1 MRKLPFA
8 VAFFLY
14 SSYSLWY
21 NQLIHWPTAVSRKE
35 WLQIKLTEVI
45 DVTETKKR
53 RRKKQVQ
60 KPLFSEGF
68 LRSAKWLLPLVGAF
82 VLIYIAISLFY
93 DKTGSVGS
101 ALADF
106 FHYLFGNAALLP
118 VVTLLYFCLAVLLAR
133 PNGIRSGTLVGI
145 IILNFV
151 VTMSLALGFWFQGFD
166 IMSEQIYRLAGGV
179 IGSSLL
185 NGILRVV
192 GAAGSILILLLLVFV
207 AVCLISHLAPSYFL
221 NLLGRQVKKLFQ
233 SRPKIGNLAAGKNQK
248 NPTATEGSQL
258 GLDKQLEKPR
268 LSAVSNQAQTGSSA
282 EVLPEKRMSS
292 IRIAAEKILHP
303 FSSMKNTAAA
313 SLPNSKNQAGEEAA
327 RSLSVWPPS
336 EVTELTPDAVLVYQQ
351 NSEQTY
357 LSDDESVVK
366 TKKAHFTVESIA
378 MDAAESVVGSSV
390 SATAEKAASA
400 KLANPVQ
407 RKENPLGYTG
417 RTFAKSDV
425 EVSVMPLNKVA
436 VYVKPPLEL
445 LSPGQAV
452 PKSRMAELE
461 EKTDQLEQTL
471 ATFGVKAKVVHVS
484 CGPAITRYELQL
496 APGIRVN
503 KVANL
508 ADDIALSLA
517 ATGVRIE
524 APIPGKPAIGIEVPN
539 KEVAIVAIRDVL
551 SSPEFQNADKGV
563 IVALG
568 KDIAGRTIVTDLTK
582 MPHLLIAG
590 ATGSG
595 KSVCMNCIITSL
607 LYRFSP
613 QQVKLI
619 MIDPKIVEMINYNGI
634 PHLLSPVV
642 TDPKKAAGVLRSV
655 TKEMDRRYELFAVL
669 GVKSIGQFNERV
681 NLSGEREA
689 LPYWIVFIDELAD
702 LMIVAKEDVE
712 ESIIRIAQLA
722 RACGIHLVM
731 GTQRPSADV
740 ITGTIKANFPSRIA
754 FAVSSGTDSRIILD
768 MNGAEKLLGRGDML
782 FQPMGIPKPIRI
794 QGAFIS
800 EKELDAVIAHVK
812 MQGAPIFNETIL
824 TPEELETEDT
834 DTGEL
839 DDFFLQAAHIVI
851 ESGQGSVSYLQRRL
865 KVGHSRAG
873 RLMDQLEE
881 YGVVGPAQGSK

>member
-1 MRKLPFA
+1 M
-8 VAFFLY
+8 
-14 SSYSLWY
+14 
-21 NQLIHWPTAVSRKE
+21 
-35 WLQIKLTEVI
+35 
-45 DVTETKKR
+45 TETKKR
-53 RRKKQVQ
+53 RRKKPAS
-60 KPLFSEGF
+60 KPIFGEGF
-68 LRSAKWLLPLVGAF
+68 LRFVKWLLPLVGSF
-82 VLIYIAISLFY
+82 VLIYIGISFFY
-93 DKTGSVGS
+93 DKTGSIGS
-101 ALADF
+101 VLADF
-106 FHYLFGNAALLP
+106 FRYLFGSAAILP
-118 VVTLLYFCLAVLLAR
+118 VATLLYFCLAVLLAR
-133 PNGIRSGTLVGI
+133 PSCIRAGLLIGI
-145 IILNFV
+145 ILLNFV
-151 VTMSLALGFWFQGFD
+151 VLMSVALVFWFQQKE
-166 IMSEQIYRLAGGV
+166 IMVEETFRQAGG
-179 IGSSLL
+179 ILGSSLL
-185 NGILRVV
+185 NGILQIV
-192 GAAGSILILLLLVFV
+192 GTAGSILVLLLLAFV
-207 AVCLISHLAPSYFL
+207 AVCLISHLAPSFFL
-221 NLLGRQVKKLFQ
+221 TLFGRQIKRLFQ
-233 SRPKIGNLAAGKNQK
+233 ARPKISLPVFSKNQQTQSGTGIAK
-248 NPTATEGSQL
+248 PAET
-258 GLDKQLEKPR
+258 KQPQWSGPVNR
-268 LSAVSNQAQTGSSA
+268 QSA
-282 EVLPEKRMSS
+282 EAAAEISPEKRLSS
-292 IRIAAEKILHP
+292 IRIAGEKR
-303 FSSMKNTAAA
+303 
-313 SLPNSKNQAGEEAA
+313 QQEA
-327 RSLSVWPPS
+327 LSVSPAY
-336 EVTELTPDAVLVYQQ
+336 EVTELTPDTELVYQQ
-351 NSEQTY
+351 NTAQLY
-357 LSDDESVVK
+357 LGAEEPAVRPPK
-366 TKKAHFTVESIA
+366 PRFTVESIA
-378 MDAAESVVGSSV
+378 MDAAPSANGSPAAAVPQRV
-390 SATAEKAASA
+390 SGDKVQN
-400 KLANPVQ
+400 LPQ
-407 RKENPLGYTG
+407 RKESS
-417 RTFAKSDV
+417 RTVVGKSTAREDV
-425 EVSVMPLNKVA
+425 EASVLPQRQVSA
-436 VYVKPPLEL
+436 YIKPSLEL
-445 LSPGQAV
+445 LAAGLAM
-452 PKSRMAELE
+452 PKNRMAELE

-471 ATFGVKAKVVHVS
+471 AVFGVKAKVVHVS

-503 KVANL
+503 KVASL

-551 SSPEFQNADKGV
+551 SSSEFQNSDQGV

-613 QQVKLI
+613 QQVKMI
-619 MIDPKIVEMINYNGI
+619 MIDPKVVEMINYNGI

-655 TKEMDRRYELFAVL
+655 TREMDRRYELFAVL

-681 NLSGEREA
+681 NASGEREA

-740 ITGTIKANFPSRIA
+740 ITGTIKANIPSRIA

-794 QGAFIS
+794 QGAYIS

-812 MQGAPIFNETIL
+812 MQGAPVFNEAIL
-824 TPEELETEDT
+824 TPEELGNEET
-834 DTGEL
+834 DTGDL
-839 DDFFLQAAHIVI
+839 DDFFLQAARIVI

-881 YGVVGPAQGSK
+881 YGVVGPAQGSKPREVTMSKEQLENKFSE

>member
-1 MRKLPFA
+1 M
-8 VAFFLY
+8 
-14 SSYSLWY
+14 
-21 NQLIHWPTAVSRKE
+21 
-35 WLQIKLTEVI
+35 
-45 DVTETKKR
+45 TETKKR
-53 RRKKQVQ
+53 RRR
-60 KPLFSEGF
+60 KPAPKPFFSEGF
-68 LRSAKWLLPLVGAF
+68 LRSAKWLLPLVGSF
-82 VLIYIAISLFY
+82 VLIYIGISLFY
-93 DKTGSVGS
+93 DKTGSIGS
-101 ALADF
+101 VLADF
-106 FHYLFGNAALLP
+106 FRYMFGSAAILP
-118 VVTLLYFCLAVLLAR
+118 IATLLYVCLAVLLAR
-133 PNGIRSGTLVGI
+133 PSGIRAGLLIGI
-145 IILNFV
+145 VILNFV
-151 VTMSLALGFWFQGFD
+151 VMMSVALGFWFQRQD
-166 IMSEQIYRLAGGV
+166 IMAEETFRRAGG
-179 IGSSLL
+179 ILGSSLL
-185 NGILRVV
+185 NAILQIV
-192 GAAGSILILLLLVFV
+192 GTAGSVLVLLLLVFV

-221 NLLGRQVKKLFQ
+221 TLFGRQIKRLFQ
-233 SRPKIGNLAAGKNQK
+233 ARPKISLPVFNKNQQ
-248 NPTATEGSQL
+248 TQ
-258 GLDKQLEKPR
+258 
-268 LSAVSNQAQTGSSA
+268 SAVQPA
-282 EVLPEKRMSS
+282 EAKQPQLSIAANRQPAEAAAEISPEKRLSS
-292 IRIAAEKILHP
+292 IRIAGEKIQQ
-303 FSSMKNTAAA
+303 S
-313 SLPNSKNQAGEEAA
+313 G
-327 RSLSVWPPS
+327 LSVSPAN
-336 EVTELTPDAVLVYQQ
+336 EVMQLTPDSELIYQQ
-351 NSEQTY
+351 NTAQLNLDAEEPAMQPP
-357 LSDDESVVK
+357 K
-366 TKKAHFTVESIA
+366 PRFTVESIA
-378 MDAAESVVGSSV
+378 MDAASPTAGSPVAAVPERMPSG
-390 SATAEKAASA
+390 KAMNS
-400 KLANPVQ
+400 PQ
-407 RKENPLGYTG
+407 RKENPLTVTG
-417 RTFAKSDV
+417 KSTAKDDV
-425 EVSVMPLNKVA
+425 ETSVMPQHKIA
-436 VYVKPPLEL
+436 VYIKPPLEL
-445 LSPGQAV
+445 LAAGLAM
-452 PKSRMAELE
+452 PKNRMAELE

-471 ATFGVKAKVVHVS
+471 AVFGVKAKVVHVS

-551 SSPEFQNADKGV
+551 SSPEFQNSDKGV

-613 QQVKLI
+613 QQVKMI
-619 MIDPKIVEMINYNGI
+619 MIDPKVVEMINYNGI

-740 ITGTIKANFPSRIA
+740 ITGTIKANIPSRIA

-794 QGAFIS
+794 QGAYIS

-812 MQGAPIFNETIL
+812 MQGAPVFNEAIL
-824 TPEELETEDT
+824 TPEELENEET
-834 DTGEL
+834 DTGDL
-839 DDFFLQAAHIVI
+839 DDFFLQAARIVI

-881 YGVVGPAQGSK
+881 YGVVGPAQGSKPREVTMSKEQLENKFSE

>member
-1 MRKLPFA
+1 M
-8 VAFFLY
+8 
-14 SSYSLWY
+14 
-21 NQLIHWPTAVSRKE
+21 
-35 WLQIKLTEVI
+35 KLTEVI
-45 DVTETKKR
+45 DLSETKKR
-53 RRKKQVQ
+53 RRRKQAQ

-68 LRSAKWLLPLVGAF
+68 LRSAKWLLPLVGSF
-82 VLIYIAISLFY
+82 VLVYIGISLFY

-101 ALADF
+101 VLADF
-106 FHYLFGNAALLP
+106 FHYLFGNAAILP

-133 PNGIRSGTLVGI
+133 PNGIRSGTLIGI
-145 IILNFV
+145 VILNFV
-151 VTMSLALGFWFQGFD
+151 VMMSLALGFWFQQQD
-166 IMSEQIYRLAGGV
+166 IMTEEIFRLAGG
-179 IGSSLL
+179 ILGSSLL
-185 NGILRVV
+185 NGILQVV
-192 GAAGSILILLLLVFV
+192 GTAGSILILLLLVFV
-207 AVCLISHLAPSYFL
+207 SVCLISHLAPSFFL
-221 NLLGRQVKKLFQ
+221 ALFGQQIRKLFQ
-233 SRPKIGNLAAGKNQK
+233 ARPKVSNLATDKNQQTL
-248 NPTATEGSQL
+248 TAKEEFQRGQ
-258 GLDKQLEKPR
+258 DKQWNQTQAE
-268 LSAVSNQAQTGSSA
+268 SAA
-282 EVLPEKRMSS
+282 EASPEKRLSS
-292 IRIAAEKILHP
+292 IRIAVEKSLHP
-303 FSSMKNTAAA
+303 
-313 SLPNSKNQAGEEAA
+313 
-327 RSLSVWPPS
+327 SLSVWPS
-336 EVTELTPDAVLVYQQ
+336 GEVTELTPDDELIYQKNSVQTNLGDEEPAVKML
-351 NSEQTY
+351 
-357 LSDDESVVK
+357 K
-366 TKKAHFTVESIA
+366 PHFTVESIA
-378 MDAAESVVGSSV
+378 MDSAEPAVGSS
-390 SATAEKAASA
+390 AIAAPEKTLSG
-400 KLANPVQ
+400 KSTNPAQ

-417 RTFAKSDV
+417 RTFAKNDV
-425 EVSVMPLNKVA
+425 EASVMPRPKVS
-436 VYVKPPLEL
+436 VYVRPSLEL
-445 LSPGQAV
+445 LSTGQVV

-619 MIDPKIVEMINYNGI
+619 MIDPKVVEMINYNGI

-800 EKELDAVIAHVK
+800 EKELDVVIAHVK

-839 DDFFLQAAHIVI
+839 DDFFLLAAHIVI

-881 YGVVGPAQGSK
+881 YGVVGPAQGSKPREVTMSKEQLENKFSE